1 MLGLRDRTP
10 LKLRVRAQDAI
21 TISPTF
27 GSTTLPRSPIERR
40 LHRGV
45 GVSVKVQCDRGR
57 RSKARAIDRRDRF
70 VLSPIYEK

>member
-10 LKLRVRAQDAI
+10 LKLRVRVQDAI

-40 LHRGV
+40 LYRGV
-45 GVSVKVQCDRGR
+45 GVSVKVQRDRGR